1 MIQTPRNV
9 HALCNATHHWCKT
22 RRLSEKITWLPRNAD
37 QIFLNRRKERPNAQ
51 KYIALSRH
59 TRKILQVPPLPT
71 LSNLACTC
79 TRRAL
84 TSSDVTRPDQG
95 KGQNRLLWKQ
105 KLKKLRVYIYLTIL
119 NCLAIKSHRGAVQI

>member
-9 HALCNATHHWCKT
+9 HALYNATHHWCKT

-84 TSSDVTRPDQG
+84 TSSDVDQG

-105 KLKKLRVYIYLTIL
+105 RLKKLRVYLYLTIL
-119 NCLAIKSHRGAVQI
+119 NCLAIKSHRGAVKI